1 MLQAESSLARD
12 WKAPVLPERPPLKKV
27 THRTVYKINNK
38 RKLYFKTAV
47 ILFGYALLLV
57 FLCIKSAT
65 LGYQIENLQNEISDL
80 ETANNR
86 IEYQIAEKSAL
97 SRVEQIAAAQLGMVK
112 PDEKSVLA
120 MEVVSEPIQVAS
132 ATTGLPNQNVSE
144 KIWHNMFNSLAR
156 LAQNNN

>member
-1 MLQAESSLARD
+1 MLQAESSLARE
-12 WKAPVLPERPPLKKV
+12 WKAPAIPDRPV
-27 THRTVYKINNK
+27 QSNITRSNVYKINNK
-38 RKLYFKTAV
+38 RKFYFKTAV

-97 SRVEQIAAAQLGMVK
+97 SRVEQIAATQLGMVR
-112 PDEKSVLA
+112 PNEKSVLA

-132 ATTGLPNQNVSE
+132 ASSGLPDQNVSQ
-144 KIWHNMFNSLAR
+144 KIWNNMFTSLAR
-156 LAQNNN
+156 LAQSNN